1 MSDDEQDRSRALS
14 MVSELCLPPQ
24 RHDGLVN
31 TYTEDWDGKMRVV
44 LFGHARVYV
53 PYQLGDDSH
62 RYAAHGELKPFA
74 VTTLVAT
81 AAPYR
86 PLGEHRHNQPN
97 ISSSHGAR

>member
-44 LFGHARVYV
+44 LFGHARVSMAN
-53 PYQLGDDSH
+53 L
-62 RYAAHGELKPFA
+62 L
-74 VTTLVAT
+74 TLASRT
-81 AAPYR
+81 QAICCNDTCRNGSAPR